1 MTFKD
6 AVRLDLMPIGRVQ
19 RLDNGFLRVPIT
31 VTRVGIFVYRQ
42 DDGTEWREFRP
53 PEEVFKPESM
63 DSLKGVPVTN
73 EHPSFGLLDSENAAE
88 VMVGF
93 TSDQVERK
101 DDFLTTYMT
110 LTEKTTIEQ
119 VESRKKSEISAGYL
133 ADIILKKGT
142 WRGERYDAIQTNI
155 RYNHA
160 AVVPK
165 GRAGSDVRIHLD
177 SAADQSKRSLRL
189 DSFLTPDETKPRE
202 DNMEKIL
209 TINGVDYKLSAE
221 AYAAISGRFTA
232 DSQTI
237 TGLQEKLKTAEAERA
252 TAQGR
257 ADSFETEIK
266 KLKEAN
272 PDGNGKTIKLD
283 SDEFRE
289 AVSRRVSLELF
300 AKKRLDS
307 DITKMSDRDIIISL
321 IKLDDENFKA
331 EGRKG
336 EDLYLQARLDAMMD
350 AAANDD
356 DDLDDDDDD
365 ARFDNDDDD
374 DQDDD
379 DDDDEGGKNRS
390 RSDSSYSR
398 GKNAIGRKVR
408 ADAKGSRS
416 RKEKSHDEIRAEH
429 LRKSSEAWQ
438 KPIGMHQK

>member
-6 AVRLDLMPIGRVQ
+6 AVRLDLMPIGRAQ

-53 PEEVFKPESM
+53 PEEVFKPESIE
-63 DSLKGVPVTN
+63 SLKGVPATN
-73 EHPSFGLLDSENAAE
+73 EHPDFGLLDSENAAE

-110 LTEKTTIEQ
+110 LTEKSTIAE
-119 VESRKKSEISAGYL
+119 VEGRKKSEISAGYL
-133 ADIILKKGT
+133 VDVIPKKGT

-155 RYNHA
+155 RYNHV
-160 AVVPK
+160 AVVK
-165 GRAGSDVRIHLD
+165 RGRAGSEVRIHLD
-177 SAADQSKRSLRL
+177 SKDQRSLRL
-189 DSFLTPDETKPRE
+189 DSFLTPGETKLKE

-266 KLKEAN
+266 KLKDAN
-272 PDGNGKTIKLD
+272 ADANGKTIKLD

-289 AVSRRVSLELF
+289 AVAKRVSLELF

-307 DITKMSDRDIIISL
+307 DITKMSDRDIMIAL
-321 IKLDDENFKA
+321 IKLDDEGFKA

>member
-6 AVRLDLMPIGRVQ
+6 AVRLDLMPIGKVQ

-53 PEEVFKPESM
+53 PEEVFKPESIE
-63 DSLKGVPVTN
+63 SLKGVPATN
-73 EHPSFGLLDSENAAE
+73 EHPDFGLLDSENAAE

-110 LTEKTTIEQ
+110 LTEKSTIAE
-119 VESRKKSEISAGYL
+119 VEGRKKSEISAGYL
-133 ADIILKKGT
+133 VDVIPKKGT

-155 RYNHA
+155 RYNHV
-160 AVVPK
+160 AVVK
-165 GRAGSDVRIHLD
+165 RGRAGSEVRIHLD
-177 SAADQSKRSLRL
+177 SKDQRSLRL
-189 DSFLTPDETKPRE
+189 DSFLTPDETKIRE

-266 KLKEAN
+266 KLKEA
-272 PDGNGKTIKLD
+272 GAGEKSIKLD
-283 SDEFRE
+283 SDEFRD
-289 AVSRRVSLELF
+289 AVAKRVSLELF

-307 DITKMSDRDIIISL
+307 DITKMTDRDIIISL
-321 IKLDDENFKA
+321 IKLDDEGFKA

-350 AAANDD
+350 AADKDD
-356 DDLDDDDDD
+356 DQDDT
-365 ARFDNDDDD
+365 RFDGDDDDDD

-379 DDDDEGGKNRS
+379 DDDGEEGKDRS
-390 RSDSSYSR
+390 RNDSSYSR

-408 ADAKGSRS
+408 EDAKGSRS
-416 RKEKSHDEIRAEH
+416 RKEKNHDEIRAEH